1 MGAQTE
7 APPAER
13 DAGDARWHSLGL
25 LDDHIKSLKKQIEVL
40 AQELRTAVAERDAL
54 LSELGV
60 LQWPGLERDARFLL
74 KLPGS
79 GRKGSGVEWRFECK
93 NGADGG
99 EDGEGRRAHK
109 RGQSWGGWD
118 NKAGRRGAGG
128 RKLGRS
134 RIRSMDADLGMENL
148 PFGGALPTHRGP
160 TPDACEARE
169 TPEGEGEPEA
179 REECGECEA
188 DTPKSGASALPPIDE
203 NEAEAAAESAED
215 SGESEAVF
223 DDLPD
228 SPSSV
233 TDSERSEGGHGD
245 TEGPSE
251 GRSQDQEKCA
261 EQESAASTEGV
272 VWLSNGAFHRT
283 AVDSPT
289 PSTDSET
296 GPEAAVSAHHP
307 QVRMRTT
314 HVALV
319 ERANRAARLSK
330 ELFQAKFAL
339 HDSQSQLQ
347 FLSEK
352 MMMYKN
358 TFQDEVRR
366 HEEETCRLRS
376 MLNEATTSKFIMFC
390 KLSEC
395 QEKVQQLE
403 EHLVL
408 SRAMGTRSNLGAIDE
423 NADQTGKDV
432 LTKVPEEESEKV
444 MMSPRWVRGSSMSTI
459 ERGAGK
465 VAQNSVGSDLQL
477 RLTETMRRL
486 LEAENRG
493 DQLQHRLK
501 ELETQLKKR
510 SADDTKS
517 VLSTARSST
526 SASSK
531 RSNQNHTW
539 NELKQTRLELKRTRI
554 QLHKCEGELSSSNK
568 IRHQQEEAIGKLKKE
583 LKEVKRRKPPSW
595 R

>member
-1 MGAQTE
+1 M
-7 APPAER
+7 
-13 DAGDARWHSLGL
+13 DSD
-25 LDDHIKSLKKQIEVL
+25 
-40 AQELRTAVAERDAL
+40 
-54 LSELGV
+54 LS
-60 LQWPGLERDARFLL
+60 
-74 KLPGS
+74 
-79 GRKGSGVEWRFECK
+79 
-93 NGADGG
+93 
-99 EDGEGRRAHK
+99 
-109 RGQSWGGWD
+109 
-118 NKAGRRGAGG
+118 
-128 RKLGRS
+128 
-134 RIRSMDADLGMENL
+134 MENL

-160 TPDACEARE
+160 APDQCEMRKTPEG
-169 TPEGEGEPEA
+169 EGEGEPEA
-179 REECGECEA
+179 WEESGKCEV
-188 DTPKSGASALPPIDE
+188 DTPKSCASVLPPIDE
-203 NEAEAAAESAED
+203 NEAEAVAESAED

-228 SPSSV
+228 SPSSL
-233 TDSERSEGGHGD
+233 TDSEPSEGGHGD
-245 TEGPSE
+245 MEAPSE
-251 GRSQDQEKCA
+251 GRTQDQEKCA
-261 EQESAASTEGV
+261 EQESGTSSEGV
-272 VWLSNGAFHRT
+272 VWLSNGAFHRS

-289 PSTDSET
+289 PSTDSEAS
-296 GPEAAVSAHHP
+296 PEVAVSAHHP

-408 SRAMGTRSNLGAIDE
+408 SRAMGTRSSLGAIDE
-423 NADQTGKDV
+423 NGDQPGRDV
-432 LTKVPEEESEKV
+432 LAKLPEKESEKV

-465 VAQNSVGSDLQL
+465 VAQNAVGSDLQL

-486 LEAENRG
+486 LEAESRG
-493 DQLQHRLK
+493 DQLQQRLK
-501 ELETQLKKR
+501 ELEAQLKKKTV
-510 SADDTKS
+510 DDTRS
-517 VLSTARSST
+517 VLSTDRSSA
-526 SASSK
+526 SASSRRNK
-531 RSNQNHTW
+531 QTHTW